1 MNIIIEIAKD
11 VKDWDKYSELNS
23 ECFSETVQRILEKY
37 PNFAKVREFELSILL
52 TNDTKMQ
59 LLNNEFRGK
68 NKTTNVLSFP
78 DLEINWRKIVE
89 FSVDT
94 EYMYLGDIAF
104 GYQVVAQE
112 AKLKLISFQDHF
124 KHLLIHAILH
134 LIGYDHTDE
143 EEAQA
148 METLEIEIL
157 NSFGIAS
164 PY

>member
-11 VKDWDKYSELNS
+11 VEDWDKYPELNS
-23 ECFSETVQRILEKY
+23 EYFSEIVQRILVKY
-37 PNFAKVREFELSILL
+37 PNFAKVREFVLSILL

-68 NKTTNVLSFP
+68 DKTTNVLSFP

-104 GYQVVAQE
+104 SYQVVAQE
-112 AKLKLISFQDHF
+112 ARLKLISFQDHF

-134 LIGYDHTDE
+134 LIGYDHMDE

>member
-11 VKDWDKYSELNS
+11 IEDWDKYPELNS
-23 ECFSETVQRILEKY
+23 EYFSEIIHHILIKY

-68 NKTTNVLSFP
+68 DKTTNVLSFP

-104 GYQVVAQE
+104 SYQVVAQE
-112 AKLKLISFQDHF
+112 ARLKLISFQDHF

-134 LIGYDHTDE
+134 LIGYDHIDKE
-143 EEAQA
+143 GAQA
-148 METLEIEIL
+148 MEALEIEIL